1 VHLHPYGSFL
11 ICYKKDK
18 WYDAEDAIIKSSI
31 AIPKYCIRQKDG
43 SSPDNWIEYADNFLV
58 PELPLTIRAGNSII
72 KVRKD
77 QLHYSFGLTDE
88 VDCYLQFFMKCKQMV
103 KTAGMGDTIS
113 GTGFIYHLPRN

>member
-1 VHLHPYGSFL
+1 MHPYGSFL

-18 WYDAEDAIIKSSI
+18 WNDAEDAIIKSSI
-31 AIPKYCIRQKDG
+31 AIPKYCIRQNDG
-43 SSPDNWIEYADNFLV
+43 SSPENWIEYADNFQV
-58 PELPLTIRAGNSII
+58 PELPSSFKAGNSTIQV
-72 KVRKD
+72 KKD
-77 QLHYSFGLTDE
+77 QLHYNFSLTEE